1 MKKTLLFVAV
11 LGLSGCTAV
20 DVNQISRAHQV
31 DHVCIENNPKV
42 IVDGFVDTVTNIFH
56 QRGISTET
64 YATGMQPD
72 HCEVV
77 MMYTALR
84 SWDFAPYL
92 SYAELTLLKDNKRIG
107 YAEYRLRGKGG
118 LALNKWASVESKMTP
133 VVQQL
138 LGQYPIT
145 N

>member
-1 MKKTLLFVAV
+1 MKNLILC
-11 LGLSGCTAV
+11 GLALALTGCTAI
-20 DVNQISRAHQV
+20 DVNQVSRAHQV

-42 IVDGFVDTVTNIFH
+42 IVDGFVDTVTDIFY
-56 QRGISTET
+56 QRGISSEV
-64 YATGMQPD
+64 YAPGMQPE

-92 SYAELTLLKDNKRIG
+92 SYAELSLFKENTRIG

-133 VVQQL
+133 VVEQL

>member
-1 MKKTLLFVAV
+1 MKNLI
-11 LGLSGCTAV
+11 LGGLALALTGCTAI
-20 DVNQISRAHQV
+20 DVNQVSRAHQV

-42 IVDGFVDTVTNIFH
+42 IVDGFVDTVTDIFH
-56 QRGISTET
+56 QRGISSEV
-64 YATGMQPD
+64 YAPGMQPE

-92 SYAELTLLKDNKRIG
+92 SYAELSLFKENTRIG

-133 VVQQL
+133 VVEQL